1 MLRNSALWKLTQFA
15 RPVRGALAIG
25 LVYMGLAAWLNAQ
38 AIDYTQ
44 QVFKPLFS
52 SITPGM
58 AEAARAVALGDLFL
72 AARNLLLLIIA
83 AAISDGCAL
92 YCGVWVGQRVLF
104 DLRCHVFDHLQ
115 SLSLSYFD
123 RHRAGDLIS
132 RVNNDTAIIQV
143 AIGEQLSRIV
153 VAPLTVAAVTGYM
166 FYKSWKLTL
175 AIVVAIPV
183 ITGLMVYVGGYI
195 RRFGRR
201 VQERLAGLTSVV
213 EQNFHAIRVVKVF
226 GLEKQLSEH
235 FAEQNRGVFHN
246 QMRMGLMRSLS
257 NPMVLVF
264 IGLALCA
271 ALVMGGHLLA
281 EPGGIREGAS
291 GLMAYIFLLQFNG
304 VEIGRVSRLHLV
316 VQQAEAAAVRVYE
329 VLDEMPAIVE
339 AEDAVDLDDVR
350 GEIEFDH
357 VGFSY
362 HTGEP
367 VLVDFHLRVAP
378 GETVALVGPSGAG
391 KSTVAGLVPRLYDVQ
406 SGAVKIDG
414 VDVRRISN
422 RTLKGMMGIVPQETA
437 LFATTVGQNIAYG
450 RPGATQEEIEAAA
463 IAARAHDFIVN
474 LPEQYQTQVGERG
487 VMLSGGQRQRIA
499 IARALLR
506 APKIV
511 ILDEATSSLDSETE
525 AAIHAALV
533 SLLESRT
540 AVIIAHRL
548 STIRNADR
556 IVVLER
562 GQIVEQGTHEQ
573 LMAQDGLYRRLYE
586 TRELVPDPSTA
597 TSSQQV

>member
-1 MLRNSALWKLTQFA
+1 MLRNSALWKLKEFS

-58 AEAARAVALGDLFL
+58 AEATRAAALGDLFV

-92 YCGVWVGQRVLF
+92 YCGVWVGQRILF
-104 DLRCHVFDHLQ
+104 DLRCRVFDHLQ

-123 RHRAGDLIS
+123 HHRAGDLIS

-175 AIVVAIPV
+175 AIVFAIPV

-201 VQERLAGLTSVV
+201 VQERLANLTSVV

-246 QMRMGLMRSLS
+246 QMRTGLMRSLS

-339 AEDAVDLDDVR
+339 AEDAVDLDEVR

-422 RTLKGMMGIVPQETA
+422 RALKGMMGIVPQETA

-463 IAARAHDFIVN
+463 IAARAHDFIMH
-474 LPEQYQTQVGERG
+474 LPEGYQTQVGERG
-487 VMLSGGQRQRIA
+487 VMLSGGQRQRVA

-533 SLLESRT
+533 SLLENRT

-562 GQIVEQGTHEQ
+562 GRIVEQGTHEH

-586 TRELVPDPSTA
+586 TRELVPDQSTA
-597 TSSQQV
+597 PSSQQV

>member
-1 MLRNSALWKLTQFA
+1 MLKNSALWKLREFS

-38 AIDYTQ
+38 AIAYTQ
-44 QVFKPLFS
+44 EVFKPLFS

-58 AEAARAVALGDLFL
+58 AEAARAAALGELFL
-72 AARNLLLLIIA
+72 SARNLLLLIVA
-83 AAISDGCAL
+83 AAIAEGCAL
-92 YCGVWVGQRVLF
+92 YCGVWIGQRVLF
-104 DLRCHVFDHLQ
+104 DLRCRVFDHLQ

-132 RVNNDTAIIQV
+132 RVNNDTAIIQA

-153 VAPLTVAAVTGYM
+153 VAPLTVLVVTGYM
-166 FYKSWKLTL
+166 FYKSWQLTV
-175 AIVVAIPV
+175 AIMVAIPL

-195 RRFGRR
+195 KRFGRR

-226 GLEKQLSEH
+226 GLEDQLSEH

-246 QMRMGLMRSLS
+246 QMRMALMRSLS

-264 IGLALCA
+264 VGLALCA
-271 ALVMGGHLLA
+271 ALVMGGHLLS
-281 EPGGIREGAS
+281 EPNGIRDGAS

-316 VQQAEAAAVRVYE
+316 LQQGEAAATRVYE
-329 VLDEMPAIVE
+329 VLEEEPEIVE
-339 AEDAVDLDDVR
+339 APNAVDLDQAR
-350 GEIEFDH
+350 GEIQFVG

-362 HTGEP
+362 HTGER
-367 VLVDFHLRVAP
+367 VLVDFDLRIAP
-378 GETVALVGPSGAG
+378 GETVAIVGPSGAG
-391 KSTVAGLVPRLYDVQ
+391 KSTVAALVPRLYDVQ
-406 SGAVKIDG
+406 SGAVMVDG
-414 VDVRRISN
+414 VDVRRITN
-422 RTLKGMMGIVPQETA
+422 RSLKAMMGIVPQETA

-450 RPGATQEEIEAAA
+450 RPGATQAEIEAAA
-463 IAARAHDFIVN
+463 RAARAHDFIVH
-474 LPEQYQTQVGERG
+474 LPEGYDTQVGERG

-525 AAIHAALV
+525 SAIHAALV
-533 SLLESRT
+533 SLLANRT

-548 STIRNADR
+548 TTIRNADR
-556 IVVLER
+556 IVVLQEGR
-562 GQIVEQGTHEQ
+562 IVEQGTHDQ
-573 LMAQDGLYRRLYE
+573 LMASGGLYRRLYE
-586 TRELVPDPSTA
+586 SSELVTDHSAAVGPER
-597 TSSQQV
+597 V

>member
-226 GLEKQLSEH
+226 GLEEQLSEN

-246 QMRMGLMRSLS
+246 QMRMALMRSLS
-257 NPMVLVF
+257 NPMVLIF

-329 VLDEMPAIVE
+329 VLEERPDIVE
-339 AEDAVDLDDVR
+339 AEDAVDLEDVR

-367 VLVDFHLRVAP
+367 VLVDFHLRVTP

-391 KSTVAGLVPRLYDVQ
+391 KSTVAGLVPRLYEVQ

-414 VDVRRISN
+414 VDVRKISN
-422 RTLKGMMGIVPQETA
+422 RSLKGMMGIVPQETA
-437 LFATTVGQNIAYG
+437 LFGTTAGQNIAYG
-450 RPGATQEEIEAAA
+450 RPGATQAEIEAAA
-463 IAARAHDFIVN
+463 EAARAHDFIMH
-474 LPEQYQTQVGERG
+474 LPEGYQTQVGERG
-487 VMLSGGQRQRIA
+487 AMLSGGQRQRIA

-525 AAIHAALV
+525 AAIHAALE
-533 SLLESRT
+533 SLLQNRT
-540 AVIIAHRL
+540 AIIIAHRL

-562 GQIVEQGTHEQ
+562 GRIVEQGTHEQ
-573 LMAQDGLYRRLYE
+573 LMAQDGIYRRLYE
-586 TRELVPDPSTA
+586 TRELVTDESAAPSA
-597 TSSQQV
+597 QQV

>member
-1 MLRNSALWKLTQFA
+1 MFRNSALWKLKEFS
-15 RPVRGALAIG
+15 RPVRGALVIG

-52 SITPGM
+52 SIAPGM
-58 AEAARAVALGDLFL
+58 AGTTRAAALGDLFL

-92 YCGVWVGQRVLF
+92 YCGVWVGQRILF
-104 DLRCHVFDHLQ
+104 DLRCRVFDHLQ

-132 RVNNDTAIIQV
+132 RVNNDTAIIQT
-143 AIGEQLSRIV
+143 ALGEQLSRIV

-183 ITGLMVYVGGYI
+183 ITGLMVYVGGHI

-201 VQERLAGLTSVV
+201 VQERLAALTSVV

-226 GLEKQLSEH
+226 GLERQLSEH

-257 NPMVLVF
+257 NPMVLIF

-329 VLDEMPAIVE
+329 VLDEKPEIVE

-463 IAARAHDFIVN
+463 IAACAHGFIMN
-474 LPEQYQTQVGERG
+474 LPDKYQTQVGERG
-487 VMLSGGQRQRIA
+487 AMLSGGQRQRVA

-533 SLLESRT
+533 SLLENRT
-540 AVIIAHRL
+540 AIIIAHRL

-562 GQIVEQGTHEQ
+562 GRIVEQGTHEQ
-573 LMAQDGLYRRLYE
+573 LMAEDGLYRRLYE
-586 TRELVPDPSTA
+586 TRELVTDQSTA
-597 TSSQQV
+597 PSSQQV

>member
-226 GLEKQLSEH
+226 GLEEQLSEN

-246 QMRMGLMRSLS
+246 QMRMALMRSLS
-257 NPMVLVF
+257 NPMVLIF

-329 VLDEMPAIVE
+329 VLEEKPDIVE
-339 AEDAVDLDDVR
+339 AEDAVDLEDVR

-367 VLVDFHLRVAP
+367 VLVDFHLRVTP

-391 KSTVAGLVPRLYDVQ
+391 KSTVAGLVPRLYEVQ

-414 VDVRRISN
+414 VDVRKISN
-422 RTLKGMMGIVPQETA
+422 RSLKGMMGIVPQETA
-437 LFATTVGQNIAYG
+437 LFGTTAGQNIAYG
-450 RPGATQEEIEAAA
+450 RPGATQAEIEAAA
-463 IAARAHDFIVN
+463 EAARAHDFIMH
-474 LPEQYQTQVGERG
+474 LPEGYQTQVGERG
-487 VMLSGGQRQRIA
+487 AMLSGGQRQRIA

-525 AAIHAALV
+525 AAIHAALE
-533 SLLESRT
+533 SLLQNRT
-540 AVIIAHRL
+540 AIIIAHRL

-562 GQIVEQGTHEQ
+562 GRIVEQGTHEQ
-573 LMAQDGLYRRLYE
+573 LMAQDGIYRRLYE
-586 TRELVPDPSTA
+586 TRELVTDESAAPSA
-597 TSSQQV
+597 QQV

>member
-1 MLRNSALWKLTQFA
+1 MLRNSSLWKLTEFA

-52 SITPGM
+52 SFTPGM
-58 AEAARAVALGDLFL
+58 AEATRAAALGDLFL
-72 AARNLLLLIIA
+72 AARNLLLLIVA

-143 AIGEQLSRIV
+143 AVGEQLSRIV

-226 GLEKQLSEH
+226 GLEEQLSEH

-246 QMRMGLMRSLS
+246 QMRMALMRSLS
-257 NPMVLVF
+257 NPMVLIF

-329 VLDEMPAIVE
+329 VLEEKPEIVE

-463 IAARAHDFIVN
+463 TAARAHDFIMH
-474 LPEQYQTQVGERG
+474 LPEKYQTQVGERG

-533 SLLESRT
+533 SLLENRT

-562 GQIVEQGTHEQ
+562 GRIVEQGTHEQ
-573 LMAQDGLYRRLYE
+573 LMARDGLYRRLYE
-586 TRELVPDPSTA
+586 TRELVTDPSTA
-597 TSSQQV
+597 ASSQQV

>member
-1 MLRNSALWKLTQFA
+1 MLRNSALWKLTEFA
-15 RPVRGALAIG
+15 HPVRGALAIG

-52 SITPGM
+52 SFTPGM
-58 AEAARAVALGDLFL
+58 AEATRAAALGDLFL
-72 AARNLLLLIIA
+72 AARNLLLLIVA

-143 AIGEQLSRIV
+143 AVGEQLSRIV

-226 GLEKQLSEH
+226 GLEERLSEH

-246 QMRMGLMRSLS
+246 QMRMALMRSLS
-257 NPMVLVF
+257 NPMVLIF

-271 ALVMGGHLLA
+271 ALVMGGQLLA

-329 VLDEMPAIVE
+329 VLEEEPEIVE
-339 AEDAVDLDDVR
+339 AEDAVDLDVVR

-362 HTGEP
+362 HSGEP
-367 VLVDFHLRVAP
+367 VLVDFHLRVAA
-378 GETVALVGPSGAG
+378 GETIALVGPSGAG

-463 IAARAHDFIVN
+463 VAARAHDFIMH
-474 LPEQYQTQVGERG
+474 LPEKYQTQVGERG

-533 SLLESRT
+533 SLLEDRT

-556 IVVLER
+556 IIVLER
-562 GQIVEQGTHEQ
+562 GRIVEQGTHEQ

-586 TRELVPDPSTA
+586 TRELVPDQSTA
-597 TSSQQV
+597 TSSQQA